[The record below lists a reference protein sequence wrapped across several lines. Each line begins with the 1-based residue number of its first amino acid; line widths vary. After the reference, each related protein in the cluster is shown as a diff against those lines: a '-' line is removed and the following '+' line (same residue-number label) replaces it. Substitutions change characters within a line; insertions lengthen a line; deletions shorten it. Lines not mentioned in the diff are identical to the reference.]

1 MGKIVG
7 KKSSPS
13 LKGDV
18 CFNVSKKPPNSELLL
33 HGNAPYIFISKVLA
47 FFSSWEVQVSRL
59 VSVLLNAEVGFL
71 TASLVR
77 FYLEATFLGLV
88 ISFYFIDASGQK
100 IVSSPLTLTHSH
112 R

>member
-7 KKSSPS
+7 KKYLPS

-18 CFNVSKKPPNSELLL
+18 CFNVWKKTPSSEFLL
-33 HGNAPYIFISKVLA
+33 HGNAPYISKVLA

-71 TASLVR
+71 SASLVR